1 MTNFDFSQPPKRNL
15 ALSFSVA
22 FNLLFLVA
30 IAALLWNWPS
40 SDGPSPEPIPEPIP
54 EDVITV
60 MVEAEVARL
69 MMGAEASEEI
79 VKKIRAGEI
88 KNSNQLY
95 QWAKAYEDKITETA
109 FAEVNK
115 LNNEYLAESDSGWT
129 PEQIDR
135 IEKFQQAKAEAKRKV
150 AR

>member
-15 ALSFSVA
+15 GLSFSVA

-40 SDGPSPEPIPEPIP
+40 SDGPSPEPISK
-54 EDVITV
+54 DVTTV

-79 VKKIRAGEI
+79 AKKIRAGEI

-115 LNNEYLAESDSGWT
+115 LNNEYLVESENGWT

>member
-1 MTNFDFSQPPKRNL
+1 MTNFDFDNKPKSNI
-15 ALSFSVA
+15 ALSVSVA

-30 IAALLWNWPS
+30 VAALLWNWPS
-40 SDGPSPEPIPEPIP
+40 SDGPSPEPISK
-54 EDVITV
+54 DVAAV
-60 MVEAEVARL
+60 MAEAEVARL

-79 VKKIRAGEI
+79 AKKIRAGEI

-109 FAEVNK
+109 FAEINK
-115 LNNEYLAESDSGWT
+115 LNNEYLAESDTGWT

>member
-1 MTNFDFSQPPKRNL
+1 MTNFDFDNKPKSNI
-15 ALSFSVA
+15 ALSVSVA

-30 IAALLWNWPS
+30 VAALLWNWPS
-40 SDGPSPEPIPEPIP
+40 SVGPSPEPISK
-54 EDVITV
+54 DVATV
-60 MVEAEVARL
+60 MAEAEVARL

-79 VKKIRAGEI
+79 AKKIRAGEI

-109 FAEVNK
+109 FAEINK